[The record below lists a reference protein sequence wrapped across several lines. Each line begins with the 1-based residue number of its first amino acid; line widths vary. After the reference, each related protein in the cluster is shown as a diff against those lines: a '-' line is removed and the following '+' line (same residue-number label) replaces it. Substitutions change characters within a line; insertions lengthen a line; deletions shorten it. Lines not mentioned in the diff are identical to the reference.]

1 MPVTPCTTTRA
12 TPTPRTPTA
21 RRRTSSAPIGTRSA
35 RPGRRRRPRRAVKV
49 VRAMRPEP
57 ATTRSH
63 SGAVTV
69 ARYVGALSLIATGA
83 LHLQQYYA
91 VYYRVIPVIGPLFLV
106 NFALGVALGLT
117 LLAPLQHRAP
127 ELHRLAAIGGIVL
140 AAGTIIGLAISE
152 HDTLFGFHEHGY
164 RPAIVMSLAVEALA
178 IVSLAAYLIASR
190 PLHTHAVASPA

>member
-1 MPVTPCTTTRA
+1 
-12 TPTPRTPTA
+12 
-21 RRRTSSAPIGTRSA
+21 
-35 RPGRRRRPRRAVKV
+35 V

-127 ELHRLAAIGGIVL
+127 ELHRLAAIGGIVF
-140 AAGTIIGLAISE
+140 AAGTIISLAISE
-152 HDTLFGFHEHGY
+152 NGTLFGFHEHGY
-164 RPAIVMSLAVEALA
+164 RAAIIVSIVAEAIA
-178 IVSLAAYLIASR
+178 IVSLATYLIVSR
-190 PLHTHAVASPA
+190 PVHTPVAAAAS